1 MEGEATL
8 YPDAPW
14 RQDRGVSQGR
24 PQRRAAALK
33 VAVQGFEGRV
43 ITPPWAVFIAG
54 VVVGAVVVFYVTCSK
69 S

>member
-14 RQDRGVSQGR
+14 RQDRGVPEGR
-24 PQRRAAALK
+24 PQRRASALK
-33 VAVQGFEGRV
+33 VVVQGFEGRV
-43 ITPPWAVFIAG
+43 TIPPWAVFISG
-54 VVVGAVVVFYVTCSK
+54 VVVGATVALYVACSK